1 MTFYEFVLNLECR
14 RVHQGEEK
22 LLNQLQDFA
31 CGDRDDFRT
40 AVSEQMLDRLKRY
53 IIDEVDKIDFHDLY
67 YVVLYKSTVL
77 AFFSLQ
83 TGQVFNKDRLNP
95 QDVAKL
101 NFLADKSQNDVGDVD
116 PQTFQA
122 MVQDGDF
129 DFDSQDDMAVAYV
142 LARLQE
148 INKLQK
154 EEKQRHLYVTSTYP
168 CIELVNFCKNYEAD
182 EIWKSYGAKSTV
194 GAAIFWMKIVPIIEN
209 VCEIIGCEYVSL
221 FAADKSTPGEKE
233 KLVAYYSGVLG
244 FQQPENLNAIKPR
257 YDWECVF
264 LCQKIKNLIEGK
276 NRFISLC
283 FDVSDDDV

>member
-14 RVHQGEEK
+14 RVHQGEED
-22 LLNQLQDFA
+22 LLNQLQDFV
-31 CGDRDDFRT
+31 CGDCDDFRT
-40 AVSEQMLDRLKRY
+40 VVSEQMLDRLKHY
-53 IIDEVDKIDFHDLY
+53 ITSKVDKIGFHDLY

-83 TGQVFNKDRLNP
+83 TGQVFNKDVLNP

-101 NFLADKSQNDVGDVD
+101 KFLAEQSKNEIGNVE
-116 PQTFQA
+116 PETFQA

-129 DFDSQDDMAVAYV
+129 GFDSQDDMAVAYV
-142 LARLQE
+142 LSRLQE
-148 INKLQK
+148 ISKRQK
-154 EEKQRHLYVTSTYP
+154 EENQRHLYVSSTYP
-168 CIELVNFCKNYEAD
+168 CIELVNFCKNREAD
-182 EIWKSYGAKSTV
+182 GIWRSFGAKSTV

-283 FDVSDDDV
+283 FDVGDDDV